1 MLECF
6 KQFSNN
12 DLHLELYLIVIR
24 LSIQVLKV
32 LSLVGILLHVNLNV
46 LENANLQTALFTIHY
61 SIWAQVF
68 TRDKTMDVEWMYI
81 PNCDKPY
88 YPSVD

>member
-1 MLECF
+1 M
-6 KQFSNN
+6 
-12 DLHLELYLIVIR
+12 IVLR
-24 LSIQVLKV
+24 LSIPVLKV

-81 PNCDKPY
+81 PKDDKQNY
-88 YPSVD
+88 SVLD